1 MARTGWL
8 ACLAAV
14 AVVCTPASAAADIVK
29 FTNGRTMTI
38 DSCRF
43 DGDTAVL
50 VLRGGGEI
58 RMGKALIDEL
68 LPDEIPYASTAAIEA
83 LAASPAANGPQLT
96 ANALR
101 IAIDQAAAKW
111 GIDKRLAHALI
122 RVESNYNPLA
132 ISRKGAMGLMQLM
145 PATAQQYGVRDPFD
159 PLENLEAGMRHL
171 RYLMDRFDPR
181 RAIAAYNAGE
191 GAVRRY
197 GAVPPY
203 RETQNYVQRILAI
216 FQGG

>member
-1 MARTGWL
+1 MPKRTGYFAPL
-8 ACLAAV
+8 CRAVERGHASRAIAMSAALLAA
-14 AVVCTPASAAADIVK
+14 ACGSGSNDPGTH
-29 FTNGRTMTI
+29 TI
-38 DSCRF
+38 DKTRVVERVARLEKAVREDWEARHPGLPFTLEVTPRF
-43 DGDTAVL
+43 VL
-50 VLRGGGEI
+50 LH
-58 RMGKALIDEL
+58 
-68 LPDEIPYASTAAIEA
+68 T
-83 LAASPAANGPQLT
+83 
-96 ANALR
+96 
-101 IAIDQAAAKW
+101 
-111 GIDKRLAHALI
+111 LAHALI

>member
-8 ACLAAV
+8 ACLAAM
-14 AVVCTPASAAADIVK
+14 AVVCLPVPAAADIVK
-29 FTNGRTMTI
+29 FTNGRTMNI

-68 LPDEIPYASTAAIEA
+68 LPDEIPYASAAAIEA
-83 LAASPAANGPQLT
+83 LTASPAANGPQLT
-96 ANALR
+96 ANAIR
-101 IAIDQAAAKW
+101 IAVDRAAAKW
-111 GIDKRLAHALI
+111 GIDKRLAHALV
-122 RVESNYNPLA
+122 RVESNYDPLA

>member
-14 AVVCTPASAAADIVK
+14 AVVCTPASVAADIVK

-68 LPDEIPYASTAAIEA
+68 LPDEFPYASTAAIEA

-101 IAIDQAAAKW
+101 IAIDRAAAKW